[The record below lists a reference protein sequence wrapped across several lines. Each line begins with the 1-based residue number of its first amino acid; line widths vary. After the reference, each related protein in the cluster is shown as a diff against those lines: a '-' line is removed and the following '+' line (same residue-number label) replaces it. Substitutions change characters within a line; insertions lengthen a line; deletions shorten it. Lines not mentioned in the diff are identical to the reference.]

1 MRVLIQDCSRLSACP
16 SELKCVELEAHCV
29 ELEAHCSHLTGDHS
43 CERLTREE
51 TLRALDLLHR
61 FTGRTWNY
69 DATAASRAR
78 EVSRL

>member
-16 SELKCVELEAHCV
+16 SELKCVELEAHCY
-29 ELEAHCSHLTGDHS
+29 HLTGDHS

-61 FTGRTWNY
+61 FTGRNWNY
-69 DATAASRAR
+69 DAHGRIPRAR
-78 EVSRL
+78 SI